1 MIMTSFISKKKKKK
15 KDGGKVEK
23 LLSITGQE
31 SLNRPYIN

>member
-1 MIMTSFISKKKKKK
+1 MIMTSFISKPQT

-31 SLNRPYIN
+31 SLNRPYVN